1 MARGDGEG
9 TIYKRKNGRWCG
21 QVTVGTDPKT
31 GKIIRKTFYGDKRRD
46 VSRQMTELK
55 QKLFEGS
62 YKKQSEMKFGDW
74 LLEWNKGRKNT
85 VAYSTYRVYGSI
97 IRNHLKTEI
106 GDIKLKELETRHLQ
120 QVLNDRFDSGLNT
133 GTVRLIYAIANKA
146 LKQAVKER
154 LIYSNPSKGVEL
166 PTKQEEEKLHIW
178 NKKQVSRFLARAKKH
193 KYYMIFFLAVNTGM
207 RRGELL
213 GLKWKDIDFNK
224 KRLEV
229 KRQAVKTDKGIIL
242 KKPKSKAGNRVI
254 PITNNVVKE
263 LKRHKIRQSENKLAL
278 GNNYKDQDLVNC
290 NKLGEPISPMMAYIE
305 FKNLSRD
312 INLPE
317 IKLHDLRHT
326 FATLFL
332 ENGGNIKTLQQILG
346 HSSITVTMDTYS
358 HVTDEMLDSAA
369 KNMDTMYKIKKASK

>member
-317 IKLHDLRHT
+317 IKLHDFRHYV
-326 FATLFL
+326 
-332 ENGGNIKTLQQILG
+332 EEKIMV
-346 HSSITVTMDTYS
+346 SSC
-358 HVTDEMLDSAA
+358 
-369 KNMDTMYKIKKASK
+369 